1 MNLKIEDLEKEMSM
15 KKAGDTLGNESASSR
30 FSITSTSFVHA
41 SMKEA
46 LANSLQHGTN
56 IDMSKGNLLKEN
68 NSRKSSEPP
77 KEYEKLL
84 QKLEADIRGH
94 IRVKT
99 YNINPNRT
107 YSSNMK

>member
-15 KKAGDTLGNESASSR
+15 KKAGETMGNDGASSR

-46 LANSLQHGTN
+46 LANSMQHGTN
-56 IDMSKGNLLKEN
+56 IDMTKGNLLKEN
-68 NSRKSSEPP
+68 DSNSNMGPP

-84 QKLEADIRGH
+84 
-94 IRVKT
+94 
-99 YNINPNRT
+99 
-107 YSSNMK
+107 